1 MKTLKITVVATLALT
16 LAWWLEIPHRIW
28 PGHPMLADLMMGV
41 VLCVL
46 LQVLWVEPKA
56 AQKKPPH

>member
-1 MKTLKITVVATLALT
+1 VKTLKIGVVATGALT
-16 LAWWLEIPHRIW
+16 VAWWLRIPHHLW
-28 PGHPMLADLMMGV
+28 PGHPTLADLLIGL

-56 AQKKPPH
+56 AVQK